1 MKLLTSDNL
10 LRAGIAAL
18 LVGGLLWLASCTE
31 WVEIDVPKP
40 PSPEAAKNDLLAL
53 EDLARRLG
61 ATVERP
67 TELPRVLPAGS
78 TVYFAAWQRGI
89 VPGRGERLRAW
100 VADGGHLVL
109 QATDLHEAEL
119 SSWLPVRTV
128 KPVAPAPKRAASGA
142 QAHDDEEDDEDAD
155 EDEAAEPPPAPVAQA
170 SRPAA
175 GGRPDVD
182 RLLKQL
188 REGPPCRSVSEPPS
202 VAPAY
207 PPASRFMSCAHPPWP
222 RVQAKVPA
230 TWQLD
235 ADTGIELLRVPHG
248 RGSVT
253 VLAGW
258 DLRGNRALTR
268 GDNGLIAAAALQ
280 LHRGQRLWIVEE
292 ESRAS
297 LAGWLWQAGAAALLL
312 SGLALLL
319 AWWRAAPRFGPLTV
333 PTPPGRRSMVEQVT
347 GTARFLWRHG
357 PLALHAAQVRALDET
372 ARLHVMR
379 YDELE
384 RGARASAIAKLTG
397 LDAAALG
404 LALDRSIPRRRID
417 LPPVLELLETA
428 RRRLVQAPAGRTS
441 PPSHIAS

>member
-31 WVEIDVPKP
+31 WVEVDVPKP

-61 ATVERP
+61 VTVERP
-67 TELPRVLPAGS
+67 TDLPQMPPAGS
-78 TVYFAAWQRGI
+78 TVYFAAWHAGI

-109 QATDLHEAEL
+109 QATDLDEAEL
-119 SSWLPVRTV
+119 VSWLPVRTL
-128 KPVAPAPKRAASGA
+128 KPPAPAPKHAASGA
-142 QAHDDEEDDEDAD
+142 DAPDDEEDDD
-155 EDEAAEPPPAPVAQA
+155 EDEEADARSAPAAQA
-170 SRPAA
+170 SRPAT
-175 GGRPDVD
+175 GGKPDVD
-182 RLLKQL
+182 RLLKQV
-188 REGPPCRSVSEPPS
+188 REGPPCRSVAEPDA
-202 VAPAY
+202 VTPAF
-207 PPASRFMSCAHPPWP
+207 PPARRFMSCAHPPWP
-222 RVQAKVPA
+222 RVQPKVPA

-235 ADTGIELLRVPHG
+235 AENGIELLRVPHG

-258 DLRGNRALTR
+258 DLRGNRALAR

-280 LHRGQRLWIVEE
+280 LHRGQLLWIVEE
-292 ESRAS
+292 ESRPS
-297 LAGWLWQAGAAALLL
+297 LMRWLWQAGAAAVLL

-319 AWWRAAPRFGPLTV
+319 AWWRAAPRFGPMTV

-384 RGARASAIAKLTG
+384 RSARASAIAKLTG

-404 LALDRSIPRRRID
+404 LALDRGIPRRRID
-417 LPPVLELLETA
+417 LPPVLDLLETA
-428 RRRLVQAPAGRTS
+428 RRRLVQGTAGRAT
-441 PPSHIAS
+441 PPLHTDS

>member
-1 MKLLTSDNL
+1 MTLLTRDNL
-10 LRAGIAAL
+10 LRAGIAAV

-31 WVEIDVPKP
+31 WVEVDTAKP
-40 PSPEAAKNDLLAL
+40 PSPEAAKNDMLAL

-67 TELPRVLPAGS
+67 TDLAQMPPAGA
-78 TVYFAAWQRGI
+78 TVYLATWQWGI
-89 VPGRGERLRAW
+89 FPGRGERLRDW
-100 VADGGHLVL
+100 VADGGQLVVP
-109 QATDLHEAEL
+109 ATDLAESEL
-119 SSWLPVRTV
+119 GSWLPVRIV
-128 KPVAPAPKRAASGA
+128 KPVKPAAPHAASGA
-142 QAHDDEEDDEDAD
+142 RTTEEPDDEDED
-155 EDEAAEPPPAPVAQA
+155 EDEEAPAVPAAQA

-175 GGRPDVD
+175 GGSPDVK
-182 RLLKQL
+182 RIVKQL
-188 REGPPCRSVSEPPS
+188 QEGPPCRSVAEPDA
-202 VAPAY
+202 VAPAF
-207 PPASRFMSCAHPPWP
+207 PPSRRFMSCAHPPWP
-222 RVQAKVPA
+222 RIQAKGPA
-230 TWQLD
+230 AWQLD
-235 ADTGIELLRVPHG
+235 AESGIEVLRVPHG

-258 DLRGNRALTR
+258 DLRGNRMLTR

-280 LHRGQRLWIVEE
+280 LRHGQRLWIIDQ
-292 ESRAS
+292 ESRTPLTS
-297 LAGWLWQAGAAALLL
+297 WLWRAGAAALLL

-357 PLALHAAQVRALDET
+357 PLGLHAAQVRALDET

-379 YDELE
+379 YDDLE
-384 RGARASAIAKLTG
+384 RSARASAIAKLTG

-404 LALDRSIPRRRID
+404 LALDRGIPRRRID

-428 RRRLVQAPAGRTS
+428 RRRLAAPHT
-441 PPSHIAS
+441 AS

>member
-31 WVEIDVPKP
+31 WVEVDVPKP
-40 PSPEAAKNDLLAL
+40 PSIEAAKNDLLAL

-61 ATVERP
+61 VKVERP
-67 TELPRVLPAGS
+67 TDLSQLPPTGS
-78 TVYFAAWQRGI
+78 TVWFATWEGSI
-89 VPGRGERLRAW
+89 FPGRGERLRAW

-109 QATDLHEAEL
+109 QATDLNEAEL
-119 SSWLPVRTV
+119 SAWLPVRTL
-128 KPVAPAPKRAASGA
+128 KPAAPAARHAASGVHGK
-142 QAHDDEEDDEDAD
+142 QDDEDDDDEEDEEADAPS
-155 EDEAAEPPPAPVAQA
+155 APAAQA

-175 GGRPDVD
+175 SGKPDLD
-182 RLLKQL
+182 RLMKQM
-188 REGPPCRSVSEPPS
+188 RDGPPCRSVAEPES
-202 VAPAY
+202 VASAF
-207 PPASRFMSCAHPPWP
+207 PPARKFMSCAHPPWP
-222 RVQAKVPA
+222 SVQAKLPA
-230 TWQLD
+230 SWQLD
-235 ADTGIELLRVPHG
+235 AENGIEVLRVPHG

-268 GDNGLIAAAALQ
+268 GDNGLIASAALQ
-280 LHRGQRLWIVEE
+280 LHRGQLLWIVEQ
-292 ESRAS
+292 ESRVS
-297 LAGWLWQAGAAALLL
+297 LAAWIWQTGAAALLL
-312 SGLALLL
+312 AGLALLL

-357 PLALHAAQVRALDET
+357 PLALQAAQVRALDET

-428 RRRLVQAPAGRTS
+428 RRRLATRAT
-441 PPSHIAS
+441 HTAS

>member
-1 MKLLTSDNL
+1 MTLLTRDNL
-10 LRAGIAAL
+10 LRAGTAAA

-40 PSPEAAKNDLLAL
+40 PSPEAAKNDMLAL

-67 TELPRVLPAGS
+67 TDLAQMPPAGA
-78 TVYFAAWQRGI
+78 TVYLATWQWGI
-89 VPGRGERLRAW
+89 FPGRGERLRDW
-100 VADGGHLVL
+100 VAGGGQLVL
-109 QATDLHEAEL
+109 QATDLAE
-119 SSWLPVRTV
+119 SQFGNWLPVRMV
-128 KPVAPAPKRAASGA
+128 KPAAPAVQHAASGA
-142 QAHDDEEDDEDAD
+142 STKEDPDDEDEDDEEA
-155 EDEAAEPPPAPVAQA
+155 PAVPAAQA

-175 GGRPDVD
+175 GGPSGVRHIV
-182 RLLKQL
+182 KQL
-188 REGPPCRSVSEPPS
+188 DEGPPCRSVAEPES
-202 VAPAY
+202 VAPVF
-207 PPASRFMSCAHPPWP
+207 PPARRFMSCAHPPWP
-222 RVQAKVPA
+222 RIQAKGTA
-230 TWQLD
+230 AWQLD
-235 ADTGIELLRVPHG
+235 AESSIEVLRVPHG

-268 GDNGLIAAAALQ
+268 GDNGLIAAGALQ
-280 LHRGQRLWIVEE
+280 LHRGQVLWIIEQ
-292 ESRAS
+292 ESRTPLS
-297 LAGWLWQAGAAALLL
+297 TWLWRTGAAALLL

-333 PTPPGRRSMVEQVT
+333 PAPPGRRSMVEQVT

-357 PLALHAAQVRALDET
+357 PLGLHAAQVRALDET

-384 RGARASAIAKLTG
+384 RSARASAIAKLTG

-404 LALDRSIPRRRID
+404 LALDRGIPRRRID

-428 RRRLVQAPAGRTS
+428 RRRLGART
-441 PPSHIAS
+441 PHTAS

>member
-1 MKLLTSDNL
+1 MKLLTPDNL
-10 LRAGIAAL
+10 LRAGIAAVL
-18 LVGGLLWLASCTE
+18 AGGVLWLASCTE
-31 WVEIDVPKP
+31 WVEVDVPKP
-40 PSPEAAKNDLLAL
+40 PSIEAAKNDLLAL

-61 ATVERP
+61 VKVERP
-67 TELPRVLPAGS
+67 TDLSQVAPAGA
-78 TVYFAAWQRGI
+78 TVYLATTQGGI
-89 VPGRGERLRAW
+89 FPGRGERLRAW

-109 QATDLHEAEL
+109 PATSLNEAEL
-119 SSWLPVRTV
+119 APWLPVRML
-128 KPVAPAPKRAASGA
+128 KPAAPAARHAASD
-142 QAHDDEEDDEDAD
+142 AHRQEDDEDD
-155 EDEAAEPPPAPVAQA
+155 DEQEDEEADAPSAPAAQA

-175 GGRPDVD
+175 GSKRDLD
-182 RLLKQL
+182 RMLAQM
-188 REGPPCRSVSEPPS
+188 REGPPCRSVAEPES
-202 VAPAY
+202 VAPAF
-207 PPASRFMSCAHPPWP
+207 PPARKFMSCAHPPWP
-222 RVQAKVPA
+222 RVQARVPA
-230 TWQLD
+230 RWQLD
-235 ADTGIELLRVPHG
+235 ADNGIEVLRVPHG

-268 GDNGLIAAAALQ
+268 GDNGLIASAALQ
-280 LHRGQRLWIVEE
+280 LHRGQLLWIVEQ
-292 ESRAS
+292 ESRVS
-297 LAGWLWQAGAAALLL
+297 LMAWLWKTGAAAVLL
-312 SGLALLL
+312 SALALLL

-357 PLALHAAQVRALDET
+357 PLALQAAQVRALDET

-428 RRRLVQAPAGRTS
+428 RRRLAALHT
-441 PPSHIAS
+441 AS